1 MKKKLL
7 VILLV
12 ITLALIWGQS
22 VLDRDQSTKES
33 SWIFEKLETV
43 MRFIVGPELAN
54 ERLLR
59 KMAHFG
65 EFFLLSAEAMI
76 LCILLGEKTIK
87 GIITVFML
95 SNFCALLDE
104 TIQIFSSRGS
114 AVSDVW
120 IDTAGAVSGI
130 IFVLY
135 IAAVISSIKEERSC
149 REKHTDS

>member
-7 VILLV
+7 IILLV

-33 SWIFEKLETV
+33 SWIFEKLEIV

-65 EFFLLSAEAMI
+65 EFFLLSAEATI
-76 LCILLGEKTIK
+76 LCILLGEKTNK
-87 GIITVFML
+87 GISLCYCVR
-95 SNFCALLDE
+95 E
-104 TIQIFSSRGS
+104 T
-114 AVSDVW
+114 
-120 IDTAGAVSGI
+120 
-130 IFVLY
+130 L
-135 IAAVISSIKEERSC
+135 
-149 REKHTDS
+149 

>member
-7 VILLV
+7 VILLI
-12 ITLALIWGQS
+12 ITLAVIWGQS
-22 VLDRDQSTKES
+22 ALDRGQSTKES
-33 SWIFEKLETV
+33 SWVFEKIESV

-59 KMAHFG
+59 MIAHFG
-65 EFFLLSAEAMI
+65 EFFLLSSEAMI
-76 LCILLGEKTIK
+76 LCILLGRKTIK

-135 IAAVISSIKEERSC
+135 IVAIISSIKEERGC

>member
-12 ITLALIWGQS
+12 TTLALIWGQS

-65 EFFLLSAEAMI
+65 EFFLLSAEATI

-104 TIQIFSSRGS
+104 TIQIFSNRGS

-135 IAAVISSIKEERSC
+135 IVAVISSIREERSC
-149 REKHTDS
+149 REKHIDT